1 MNSTELSG
9 QWTANHDRHHLMQ
22 KLQDT
27 GVPAGVINDP
37 RDLFD
42 DPQLQHRNHFQ
53 WLDHPE
59 IGPYATDR
67 SEFEL
72 SLTPGSLDTPAP
84 LLGQHTEHF
93 LREIIGLD
101 EAEYRSLE
109 SDGVLE

>member
-1 MNSTELSG
+1 MAE
-9 QWTANHDRHHLMQ
+9 WTVQRDRHQLMHA
-22 KLQDT
+22 LQEA

-37 RDLFD
+37 RDLFE
-42 DPQLQHRNHFQ
+42 DPQLRRRGHFQ

-84 LLGQHTEHF
+84 
-93 LREIIGLD
+93 
-101 EAEYRSLE
+101 
-109 SDGVLE
+109 

>member
-1 MNSTELSG
+1 
-9 QWTANHDRHHLMQ
+9 MQ
-22 KLQDT
+22 LLQEA
-27 GVPAGVINDP
+27 GIPAGMVNDP

-42 DPQLQHRNHFQ
+42 DPQLQHRRHFQ

-67 SEFEL
+67 SEFDL

-93 LREIIGLD
+93 LREIIGLS
-101 EAEYRSLE
+101 EEEYHSLE
-109 SDGVLE
+109 GDGVLE

>member
-1 MNSTELSG
+1 M
-9 QWTANHDRHHLMQ
+9 
-22 KLQDT
+22 
-27 GVPAGVINDP
+27 VNDP

-42 DPQLQHRNHFQ
+42 DPQLQHRRHFQ

-67 SEFEL
+67 SEFDL

-93 LREIIGLD
+93 LRDDNRPERGRVPL
-101 EAEYRSLE
+101 AGKRRRA
-109 SDGVLE
+109 GVACAVCPQKKPRAKMVSSGSSKTSRLI

>member
-1 MNSTELSG
+1 
-9 QWTANHDRHHLMQ
+9 MQ
-22 KLQDT
+22 KLQT
-27 GVPAGVINDP
+27 AGVPAGVINDP

-42 DPQLQHRNHFQ
+42 DAQLKHRGHFV

-93 LREIIGLD
+93 LRDVIGLTGD
-101 EAEYRSLE
+101 EYRSLE